1 MTRPRSVS
9 RLSIHEFHTYIKENN
24 PRYGGNYDL
33 QKIVQKLVDRAP
45 ASTRWIKD
53 RLAKPNHAFWVPWPQ
68 FRKQGTEHSL
78 HGLTGVF
85 STRINVIVVT
95 TSGHHIQKYNPPEN
109 IQHTQEL
116 WFIYMDLENTC
127 HYLSTTPNMTRLSG
141 TSGLSGNSWR
151 TVFKLILICP
161 QYSDTSLCPHWI
173 D

>member
-1 MTRPRSVS
+1 MTFRKSYKNWLIEHPPPLVES
-9 RLSIHEFHTYIKENN
+9 RT
-24 PRYGGNYDL
+24 
-33 QKIVQKLVDRAP
+33 DR
-45 ASTRWIKD
+45 RNQIMLFGYRD
-53 RLAKPNHAFWVPWPQ
+53 PQ

-141 TSGLSGNSWR
+141 TSGLSGNS
-151 TVFKLILICP
+151 
-161 QYSDTSLCPHWI
+161 
-173 D
+173 